1 MCNCDCDIDS
11 YDWFRGFNSRCFAA
25 KFCRDF
31 EEAEREFEDA
41 FKEIETKAPR
51 DLVREYETPGGGKVK
66 KFGPFVYGYSMT
78 IGPDGKPNV
87 REFGNVKSASRSGGS
102 FFQDAH
108 DLN

>member
-1 MCNCDCDIDS
+1 
-11 YDWFRGFNSRCFAA
+11 
-25 KFCRDF
+25 
-31 EEAEREFEDA
+31 
-41 FKEIETKAPR
+41 
-51 DLVREYETPGGGKVK
+51 
-66 KFGPFVYGYSMT
+66 MT